1 MHLLYCYY
9 VFLIFI
15 SFVVLHI
22 WLKNILRMGSTTAK
36 RAHGRENNLRTLAVY
51 KVSRR
56 NSGFTASS
64 VSGRDHHVYLCI
76 PLFVVQSLSRVQF
89 FATPWTATCQ
99 ASLSF
104 TISRS
109 LLKLMSIESLM
120 QSNHLILCHPLLLL
134 QFFPASGS
142 FPMSWFFASGGQSIG
157 ASAST
162 SVLPINSQDWF
173 PLGLTGLISL
183 QSKGLSRV
191 FSNTTVQK
199 HQFFGAQLSLSEKAM
214 APQSHTLAW
223 KTPRMEEPG
232 RL

>member
-1 MHLLYCYY
+1 
-9 VFLIFI
+9 
-15 SFVVLHI
+15 
-22 WLKNILRMGSTTAK
+22 MGSTTAK

-142 FPMSWFFASGGQSIG
+142 FPMSQFFASGGQSTG
-157 ASAST
+157 VSALA
-162 SVLPINSQDWF
+162 SVLSM
-173 PLGLTGLISL
+173 
-183 QSKGLSRV
+183 
-191 FSNTTVQK
+191 NTQTD
-199 HQFFGAQLSLSEKAM
+199 FF
-214 APQSHTLAW
+214 
-223 KTPRMEEPG
+223 
-232 RL
+232 